1 MFSIVVV
8 ENGICDPEYFFDKMQ
23 MYELEVILD
32 NLQLRHK
39 QNWEQT
45 RLLAYIIAQSNSTKK
60 INITDVIKFSW
71 DNAKDETIDIMT
83 DEDKDRLKK
92 KSDEII
98 KELNTKING

>member
-1 MFSIVVV
+1 
-8 ENGICDPEYFFDKMQ
+8 MQ
-23 MYELEVILD
+23 LYELEVILD
-32 NLQLRHK
+32 NLHLKHK

-45 RLLAYIIAQSNSTKK
+45 RLIAYIIAQSNSTKK
-60 INITDVIKFSW
+60 INITDVVKFSW
-71 DNAKDETIDIMT
+71 DAEKDETIDIMT

>member
-1 MFSIVVV
+1 
-8 ENGICDPEYFFDKMQ
+8 MQ
-23 MYELEVILD
+23 LYELEVILD

-45 RLLAYIIAQSNSTKK
+45 RLLAYIQAQSNSTKK
-60 INITDVIKFSW
+60 INITDVVKFSW
-71 DNAKDETIDIMT
+71 DVEKDKTIDIMT

-92 KSDEII
+92 KSNEII

>member
-1 MFSIVVV
+1 
-8 ENGICDPEYFFDKMQ
+8 
-23 MYELEVILD
+23 MYELEAILD

-45 RLLAYIIAQSNSTKK
+45 RLLAYIQAQSNSTKK
-60 INITDVIKFSW
+60 INITDVVKFSW

-83 DEDKDRLKK
+83 DEDKDRLRKK
-92 KSDEII
+92 ANEII

>member
-1 MFSIVVV
+1 
-8 ENGICDPEYFFDKMQ
+8 MQ
-23 MYELEVILD
+23 LYELEVILD

-60 INITDVIKFSW
+60 INITDVVKFSW
-71 DNAKDETIDIMT
+71 DDTKNETIDIMT
-83 DEDKDRLKK
+83 DDDKDRLKK

>member
-1 MFSIVVV
+1 
-8 ENGICDPEYFFDKMQ
+8 

-45 RLLAYIIAQSNSTKK
+45 RLLAYVIAQSNSTKK
-60 INITDVIKFSW
+60 INITDVVKFSW
-71 DNAKDETIDIMT
+71 DDTKNETIDIMT

-92 KSDEII
+92 KSNEII
-98 KELNTKING
+98 KELNAK

>member
-1 MFSIVVV
+1 
-8 ENGICDPEYFFDKMQ
+8 MQ
-23 MYELEVILD
+23 LYELEVILD

-45 RLLAYIIAQSNSTKK
+45 RLLAYIQAQSNSTKK
-60 INITDVIKFSW
+60 INITDVVKFSW
-71 DNAKDETIDIMT
+71 DNEKNNTIDIMT
-83 DEDKDRLKK
+83 DEDKDRLRR

>member
-1 MFSIVVV
+1 
-8 ENGICDPEYFFDKMQ
+8 
-23 MYELEVILD
+23 MYELEAILD

-83 DEDKDRLKK
+83 DEDKNRLRK
-92 KSDEII
+92 KSNEII
-98 KELNTKING
+98 KELNAKING

>member
-1 MFSIVVV
+1 MI
-8 ENGICDPEYFFDKMQ
+8 ENGICSPEYFFDKMQ
-23 MYELEVILD
+23 LYELEVILD

-71 DNAKDETIDIMT
+71 DNEKNETIDIMT

-98 KELNTKING
+98 KELNKK

>member
-1 MFSIVVV
+1 
-8 ENGICDPEYFFDKMQ
+8 

-32 NLQLRHK
+32 NLHLKHK

-45 RLLAYIIAQSNSTKK
+45 RLIAYIIAQSNSTKK
-60 INITDVIKFSW
+60 INITDVVKFSW
-71 DNAKDETIDIMT
+71 DAEKDETIDIMT

-98 KELNTKING
+98 NELNAKING

>member
-1 MFSIVVV
+1 
-8 ENGICDPEYFFDKMQ
+8 

-32 NLQLRHK
+32 NLHLKHK

-45 RLLAYIIAQSNSTKK
+45 RLLAYIQAQSNSTKK

-71 DNAKDETIDIMT
+71 DNEKDEIMT
-83 DEDKDRLKK
+83 DEDIIRLKK

-98 KELNTKING
+98 NELNKK

>member
-1 MFSIVVV
+1 
-8 ENGICDPEYFFDKMQ
+8 MQ
-23 MYELEVILD
+23 LYELEVILD

-45 RLLAYIIAQSNSTKK
+45 RLLAYVIAQSNSTKK
-60 INITDVIKFSW
+60 INITDVVKFSW
-71 DNAKDETIDIMT
+71 DNEKNETIDIMT

-98 KELNTKING
+98 KELNKK